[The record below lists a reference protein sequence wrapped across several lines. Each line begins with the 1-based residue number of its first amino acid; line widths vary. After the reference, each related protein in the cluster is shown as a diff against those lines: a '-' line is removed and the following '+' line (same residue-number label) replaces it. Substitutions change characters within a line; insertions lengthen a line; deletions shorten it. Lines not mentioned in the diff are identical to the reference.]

1 MRQKT
6 FVTLAVL
13 SALASGSALAN
24 TIEAASDSVLVVFK
38 PGVSQQERAAVLK
51 TNGVSLRYADADGL
65 DRRSRYLA
73 DGRIAEIA
81 VPKGISRD
89 ALLKKLS
96 KHKAISIAE
105 PNYIIKAISTERQQ
119 VLPSDPRFAE
129 LWGLHNTGQAGGRV
143 DADIDAP
150 EAWEITKGSRD
161 TIIGIIDTGLDYNHP
176 DLAANRWV
184 NPGEIAGNGVDDDN
198 NGVVDDVYGYSAFS
212 NNGDPFDGEGHGTHV
227 AGTIGAAG
235 DNGVGVVGVN
245 WNATLLPCQ
254 FLGPD
259 GTGSTAGAIACINY
273 FTNLKLNHGINVRA
287 TNNSWGGG
295 GYSEALKLAIKA
307 GNDAEILFIAA
318 AGNSAQNADVT
329 PHYPAGYDLP
339 GIVAVASTD
348 RNDNLS
354 SFSTYGPTTVD
365 VAAPGSAI
373 LSTLPGNTYGSL
385 SGTSMA
391 TPHVAGAA
399 GLIWSLSP
407 HLTISEVKQI
417 LLDSGESLPAL
428 AGKIL
433 SGKRINLESALAAA
447 DPVPGFGLGLTPARQ
462 EVTAGQNA
470 LYQLAVSDIADWDGQ
485 VNFTVS
491 SNPVLPGLALS
502 ASSAQPGQSLT
513 LTAPTTAATAWGNY
527 ELTVTGTDA
536 ATGELVKTVSAALTV
551 LPQGLQDLPFENTT
565 PVAIPDNNPAGI
577 TSLINVPDAATAF
590 AVTVSVDISHT
601 WIGDL
606 IVKLRSPAGTEYTLH
621 NKEGGSAD
629 NLVKS
634 WTLNQFNGE
643 QVQGDWSLFVSD
655 TANLDTGRLNKWSL
669 NLKVLPETGPDPIA
683 PVSAFSYSADTLNV
697 NFTSQATD
705 ADNEIISWL
714 WNFGDGSTSTEQNP
728 THSYAQ
734 GGSYDVSL
742 TVTDATNLSAT
753 STQTLSLADVS
764 LELSVLR
771 SQRARTGSTIVDLRW
786 SGATADVELYRD
798 GVLVGQLDNNGK
810 YRDRFNS
817 TAPTT
822 VYQLKQVG
830 STAFSAPVTVR
841 FER

>member
-6 FVTLAVL
+6 ILTLAVL
-13 SALASGSALAN
+13 TALTSGSALAN
-24 TIEAASDSVLVVFK
+24 SIQAASDSVLVVFK
-38 PGVSQQERAAVLK
+38 PGVSKQERAAVLK
-51 TNGVSLRYADADGL
+51 THGVSLRYADADGF
-65 DRRSRYLA
+65 DSRSRYLA
-73 DGRIAEIA
+73 DGRIAEIT
-81 VPKGISRD
+81 VPKGVSRD
-89 ALLKKLS
+89 VLLKKLS
-96 KHKAISIAE
+96 QHKAISIAE

-119 VLPSDPRFAE
+119 ITPTDPRFGE

-150 EAWEITKGSRD
+150 EAWEVTKGSRD
-161 TIIGIIDTGLDYNHP
+161 TVIGIIDTGMDYNHP

-184 NPGEIAGNGVDDDN
+184 NPGEVAGNGIDDDN
-198 NGVVDDVYGYSAFS
+198 NGVIDDVYGYSAFS

-227 AGTIGAAG
+227 AGTIGAVG
-235 DNGVGVVGVN
+235 DNGVGVTGVN
-245 WNATLLPCQ
+245 WNTTLLPCQ

-318 AGNSAQNADVT
+318 AGNSAQNADTT

-399 GLIWSLSP
+399 GLIWSLAP
-407 HLTISEVKQI
+407 HLSTAEVKQI
-417 LLDSGESLPAL
+417 LLESGESLPAL

-447 DPVPGFGLGLTPARQ
+447 DPVPGFGLGLTPPRQ
-462 EVTAGQNA
+462 EIVAGQNA
-470 LYQLAVSDIADWDGQ
+470 VYNLAVSDIADWEGA
-485 VNFTVS
+485 VNLTVS
-491 SNPVLPGLALS
+491 SNPALPGLALS

-513 LTAPTTAATAWGNY
+513 LTAPTMAATPWGNY

-536 ATGELVKTVSAALTV
+536 ATGELVKTVTAALAV
-551 LPQGLQDLPFENTT
+551 VPQGLQDLPFENNA
-565 PVAIPDNNPAGI
+565 PVAIPDNNPAGL
-577 TSLINVPDAATAF
+577 TSQINVPDAATAF
-590 AVTVSVDISHT
+590 GVTVSVDITHT

-606 IVKLRSPAGTEYTLH
+606 TVKLRSPTGTEYTLH
-621 NKEGGSAD
+621 NKEGGSAQ
-629 NLVKS
+629 NLVKT
-634 WTLNQFNGE
+634 WTLAQFNGE
-643 QVQGDWSLFVSD
+643 QVQGDWKLFVSD
-655 TANLDTGRLNKWSL
+655 TASLDTGRLNKWSL
-669 NLKVLPETGPDPIA
+669 NLKVLPEAGPDPIA
-683 PVSAFSYSADTLNV
+683 PISAFSYSTDTLNV

-705 ADNEIISWL
+705 ADNQITSWL
-714 WNFGDGSTSTEQNP
+714 WNFGDGTTSTLQNP
-728 THSYAQ
+728 SHSYAA
-734 GGSYDVSL
+734 GGSYDVTL
-742 TVTDATNLSAT
+742 TVTDETNLSAS
-753 STQTLSLADVS
+753 STQTLSLADVT
-764 LELSVLR
+764 LDLSVLR

-786 SGATADVELYRD
+786 SGATAEVELYRD
-798 GVLVGQLDNNGK
+798 GVLVGRLDNSGK

-817 TAPTT
+817 TAATA
-822 VYQLKQVG
+822 VYQIKQVG

>member
-1 MRQKT
+1 MRQKNLLA
-6 FVTLAVL
+6 LAVVA
-13 SALASGSALAN
+13 ALASGSALAN

-38 PGVSQQERAAVLK
+38 PGVSKQERTAVLK
-51 TNGVSLRYADADGL
+51 THGVSIRYADSDGL
-65 DRRSRYLA
+65 DRRSRHLA

-81 VPKGISRD
+81 VPKGVNRD

-96 KHKAISIAE
+96 KHKSISIAE
-105 PNYIIKAISTERQQ
+105 PNYIIKAISTERQ
-119 VLPSDPRFAE
+119 LATPADPRFGD
-129 LWGLHNTGQAGGRV
+129 LWGLHNTGQAGGLV

-150 EAWEITKGSRD
+150 EAWDITKGSRD
-161 TIIGIIDTGLDYNHP
+161 TIIGIIDTGMDYNHP

-198 NGVVDDVYGYSAFS
+198 NGVVDDVYGFSAFS

-227 AGTIGAAG
+227 AGTIGAVG
-235 DNGVGVVGVN
+235 DNGVGVTGVN
-245 WNATLLPCQ
+245 WNVTLLPCQ

-259 GTGSTAGAIACINY
+259 GTGSTAGAIACIDY
-273 FTNLKLNHGINVRA
+273 FTNLKVNHGVNVRA

-295 GYSEALKLAIKA
+295 GYSEALKLAIQA
-307 GNDAEILFIAA
+307 GNNAEILFIAA

-348 RNDNLS
+348 RNDNMS
-354 SFSTYGPTTVD
+354 GFSTFGPTTVD

-407 HLTISEVKQI
+407 HLNINEVKQI
-417 LLDSGESLPAL
+417 LLESGESLPAL

-433 SGKRINLESALAAA
+433 SGKRINLDQALAAA

-462 EVTAGQNA
+462 QVTAGQNA
-470 LYQLAVSDIADWDGQ
+470 QFNLAVSDIADWEGS
-485 VNFTVS
+485 VNFSVS
-491 SNPVLPGLALS
+491 SSPALPGLALS
-502 ASSAQPGQSLT
+502 ANTAVPGETLT
-513 LTAPTTAATAWGNY
+513 LTAPTTAATAWGDY

-536 ATGELVKTVSAALTV
+536 ATGDLVKSVSAVLKV
-551 LPQGLQDLPFENTT
+551 LPQGLQDLPFENNT
-565 PVAIPDNNPAGI
+565 PAPIPDNNAGGI
-577 TSLINVPDAATAF
+577 TSLINVPDEAVVF
-590 AVTVSVDISHT
+590 GVTVSVDITHT

-606 IVKLRSPAGTEYTLH
+606 TVKLRSPTGTEYTLH
-621 NKEGGSAD
+621 NKEGGNTD
-629 NLVKS
+629 NIVKT
-634 WTLNQFNGE
+634 WTLDQFNGE
-643 QVQGDWSLFVSD
+643 DAQGDWTLFVSD
-655 TANLDTGRLNKWSL
+655 TASLDTGTLNKWAL
-669 NLKVLPETGPDPIA
+669 NLKVLPEAGPDPIA
-683 PVSAFSYSADTLNV
+683 PVSAFSYSTDTLTV
-697 NFTSQATD
+697 NFTSEATD
-705 ADNEIISWL
+705 ADNEIVSWL
-714 WNFGDGSTSTEQNP
+714 WNFGDGTTSTGQNP
-728 THSYAQ
+728 SHTYAA
-734 GGSYDVSL
+734 GGSYDVTL

-753 STQTLSLADVS
+753 STQTLSLTNVTLD
-764 LELSVLR
+764 LEVLR
-771 SQRARTGSTIVDLRW
+771 AQRARTGSTIVDLRW

-817 TAPTT
+817 TQPTA
-822 VYQLKQVG
+822 VYQIRQVG
-830 STAFSAPVTVR
+830 SNAFSAPVTVR
-841 FER
+841 F